1 MIPTIKEIVKDNT
14 VEFTHFTSDELHY
27 KVQVKTGLE
36 TKESYSGG
44 EEVYIFDTYTFP
56 IPIAET
62 KGATFNAKDKAIY
75 FMRFINAAI
84 KNETF
89 RKI

>member
-1 MIPTIKEIVKDNT
+1 MVLD
-14 VEFTHFTSDELHY
+14 
-27 KVQVKTGLE
+27 
-36 TKESYSGG
+36 
-44 EEVYIFDTYTFP
+44 TFP